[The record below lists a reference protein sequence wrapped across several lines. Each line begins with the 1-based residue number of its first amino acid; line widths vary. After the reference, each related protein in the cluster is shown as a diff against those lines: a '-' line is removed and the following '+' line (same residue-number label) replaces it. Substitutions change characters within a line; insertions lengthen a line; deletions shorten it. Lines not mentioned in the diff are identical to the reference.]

1 VGGSGVIFEWDA
13 ANNIISKKVDLLG
26 DNGAYPTGNDLALA
40 EVPVAEGTANSCQAL
55 PSVLIDAN
63 NNNKWVPIVDS
74 EGNVLAEIMANGN
87 NLGQVQASVYVHS
100 GSQRE
105 DSKRRIYLD
114 RSISLSP
121 ANQPTTP
128 VSLRLYIRSQEFET
142 LKQATNSQGQP
153 SGISQIGDLSIY
165 KMPTDCGEAFT
176 ELQNR
181 LTSTAASW
189 SADYVLTTQV
199 NSFSTFYF
207 APTAAEAPLPVEFLT
222 FTAEIRGKDAELN
235 WQTAHER
242 DILQFDIERSV
253 DGTNYSVVGNSNPV
267 NQAGT
272 QNYRFT
278 DPRVTDL
285 GVNRLYYRIRERDL
299 DGRFTYSKEAVV
311 NIPFGGEK
319 ISLYPNPVQT
329 DAILKIHHNL
339 QGAAQLRIYDAR
351 GVLVR
356 QQTLNLQP
364 GTIQYTLR
372 MGELA
377 AGVYMLELQAGEWRQ
392 VLRVL
397 RQ

>member
-1 VGGSGVIFEWDA
+1 
-13 ANNIISKKVDLLG
+13 
-26 DNGAYPTGNDLALA
+26 
-40 EVPVAEGTANSCQAL
+40 
-55 PSVLIDAN
+55 
-63 NNNKWVPIVDS
+63 
-74 EGNVLAEIMANGN
+74 
-87 NLGQVQASVYVHS
+87 
-100 GSQRE
+100 
-105 DSKRRIYLD
+105 
-114 RSISLSP
+114 
-121 ANQPTTP
+121 
-128 VSLRLYIRSQEFET
+128 
-142 LKQATNSQGQP
+142 
-153 SGISQIGDLSIY
+153 
-165 KMPTDCGEAFT
+165 MPTDCGEAFT

-222 FTAEIRGKDAELN
+222 FTAELRSKDAELN

-272 QNYRFT
+272 HNYRFT

-329 DAILKIHHNL
+329 DAILKIQHNL

-364 GTIQYTLR
+364 GSIQYTLR

-377 AGVYMLELQAGEWRQ
+377 AGVYLLELQAGEWRQ